1 MKKYLSVLVAS
12 WLLILVFPLSQAS
25 AESPTDFVRG
35 MLDKVMAIQNNPDL
49 QGASHRNERRI
60 EIKKIIA
67 QSFDFN
73 SMGREALGEQW
84 KRLTPAQQKEFVG
97 VFQDLFQDSYTKL
110 VLDFLKQEK
119 ILYTAEK
126 PTGQTAQVQTSILRT
141 NEKIAV
147 DYSILKNSERWLVR
161 DVSIDGVSIVRNY
174 QRSFDRVIQRESYQS
189 LLKKMRLQQQT
200 IEKSSGTQKGSAAVP
215 DAGSR

>member
-97 VFQDLFQDSYTKL
+97 VFQDLFQDSYT
-110 VLDFLKQEK
+110 
-119 ILYTAEK
+119 AEK
-126 PTGQTAQVQTSILRT
+126 PAGQTAQVQTSILRT

-200 IEKSSGTQKGSAAVP
+200 IEKSSGTQKGSAAAP